1 MYIENLFKELDGLFY
16 ERSYQGFIADVIE
29 IENGYKIVGE
39 LPGVNKEDINIEFED
54 GVLYVSASVKVDDNE
69 KYLLRERRNKNLRR
83 TFSLGDIDEE
93 SIKAKF
99 ENGLLIVSV
108 LFKEEV
114 KKDKKAI
121 IVE

>member
-1 MYIENLFKELDGLFY
+1 MYIENLFKELDGLFN

-54 GVLYVSASVKVDDNE
+54 GVLYVSASIKVDDNE

-99 ENGLLIVSV
+99 ENGLLIVNVS
-108 LFKEEV
+108 FKEEV
-114 KKDKKAI
+114 KKEKKSI